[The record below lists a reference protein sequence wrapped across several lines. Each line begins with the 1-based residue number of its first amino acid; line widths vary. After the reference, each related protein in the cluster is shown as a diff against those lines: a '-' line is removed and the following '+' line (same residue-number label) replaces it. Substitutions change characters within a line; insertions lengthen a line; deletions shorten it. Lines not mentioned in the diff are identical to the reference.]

1 MMRNSTMI
9 LKGGVLTLACAATAA
24 VAQVETPGSVPDVD
38 NGLPVAQQQL
48 DSVAIP
54 REIAPA
60 MMPYLICRQSEQG
73 VALYDSEGNVLNRED
88 PTESCASVRE
98 KSKNHTVRM
107 LGDLN
112 LGRHRGE
119 RVQYAERWL
128 AKIDELAGPDM
139 SALQDQAT

>member
-9 LKGGVLTLACAATAA
+9 LKGGVLAFACAAIAA
-24 VAQVETPGSVPDVD
+24 TAQVRTPGTLPDLD
-38 NGLPVAQQQL
+38 NDLPVAQQQL

-73 VALYDSEGNVLNRED
+73 VTLYDADGNMLNRDD
-88 PTESCASVRE
+88 PTESCDSVRE

-128 AKIDELAGPDM
+128 AKIDELTGPDM
-139 SALQDQAT
+139 SAVQDQAT